1 MLCITFITAPLAI
14 IVLVWSVVNWIQV
27 LSSEQNIANAS
38 LLLLFS
44 LCLVFAVTIIRRYA
58 TKTQDRIIRMEEQF
72 RHYRLTG
79 QELSPMLKIS
89 QIIALRNSS
98 DDEFPELCERAAA
111 ENLNS
116 AEIRSNIKHWRSD
129 TMRI

>member
-1 MLCITFITAPLAI
+1 
-14 IVLVWSVVNWIQV
+14 
-27 LSSEQNIANAS
+27 
-38 LLLLFS
+38 
-44 LCLVFAVTIIRRYA
+44 
-58 TKTQDRIIRMEEQF
+58 MEEQF